1 MRKNIQLLLVIIFFI
16 SGIYAADNYGEIG
29 TPANEPDS
37 TAFQVKAFR
46 IYEEEEFYANLVIT
60 NAMSSGLDRVNEGGA
75 ITISDHYLERYMGIV
90 NGIDDPITSFSE
102 HAIFSYRVEG
112 NGKGN
117 FTIKLDFQPF
127 YLVGA
132 DTPTDT
138 QWIRNAFELA
148 NETYEFNSTG
158 NGSGE
163 NGEEIKYV
171 SGRPVNAD
179 GSEVAG
185 NERIAPEKGQTA
197 SFSRKWSVSD
207 STNGDSETTL
217 DWAVRGAIALDIG
230 PTTFDSAEY
239 GTYRSAV
246 TVTLTTQ

>member
-1 MRKNIQLLLVIIFFI
+1 MLLTNTKPSRLV
-16 SGIYAADNYGEIG
+16 
-29 TPANEPDS
+29 
-37 TAFQVKAFR
+37 Q
-46 IYEEEEFYANLVIT
+46 
-60 NAMSSGLDRVNEGGA
+60 
-75 ITISDHYLERYMGIV
+75 
-90 NGIDDPITSFSE
+90 
-102 HAIFSYRVEG
+102 FSYRVEG

-197 SFSRKWSVSD
+197 SFSRTWSVD

-246 TVTLTTQ
+246 TVTLTT